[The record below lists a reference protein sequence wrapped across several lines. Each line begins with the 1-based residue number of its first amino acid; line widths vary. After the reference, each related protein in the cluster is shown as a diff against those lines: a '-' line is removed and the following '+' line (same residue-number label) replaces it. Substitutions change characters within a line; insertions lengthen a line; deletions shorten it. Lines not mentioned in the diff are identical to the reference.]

1 MTATSYVAL
10 DNDDLGANK
19 IFRAATASA
28 LDTNPVAIA
37 QRGTGAPWLN
47 GIGAIETITSGSG
60 NWTVPAGVYRI
71 KVTAVGGGGGGRF
84 GASNGVDGGDT
95 TFGTITGGGGQGG
108 FTSASPA
115 PGGTASGGDIN
126 LQGQGG
132 GVGFGGDSSHGHGG
146 HQAIGGGAG
155 WAFSPTGYGGGSSG
169 DGTGVGGGGGGTAI
183 KVFSVEPGD
192 LMAYSVGTGATDG
205 IIIIEY

>member
-1 MTATSYVAL
+1 MTATSYVTL

-47 GIGAIETITSGSG
+47 GIGAIATLTSGSG

-71 KVTAVGGGGGGRF
+71 KVTAVGQGGLNRSPGATSGDSTTFHTVTAGGGIF
-84 GASNGVDGGDT
+84 NG
-95 TFGTITGGGGQGG
+95 I
-108 FTSASPA
+108 
-115 PGGTASGGDIN
+115 GGTATGGDIN
-126 LQGQGG
+126 IDGHDAPVVGG
-132 GVGFGGDSSHGHGG
+132 GVSVDGGRSAFGGQYGLGG
-146 HQAIGGGAG
+146 YGGGAG
-155 WAFSPTGYGGGSSG
+155 GPIYQA
-169 DGTGVGGGGGGTAI
+169 GGGGATAVKI
-183 KVFSVEPGD
+183 FSVEPGD
-192 LMAYSVGTGATDG
+192 SLAYSVGDSAFAGNDG